1 MKALFSP
8 SLMCMDLLDIKNQA
22 EVLNSRCDCYHID
35 IMDGH
40 YVKNITLS
48 PCFTQ
53 AFSKVAAKPLDCHLM
68 VTNPE
73 DYVLPLKEAGAGTI
87 CFHAETVSAQAFR
100 IINAIKAAGCKVG
113 AVFNPATPL
122 SAAQYYLHLLD
133 KITVMT
139 VDPGYAGQPFIEEM
153 LQKIEQA
160 KALKEKH
167 GYKYIIEVDGSC
179 NERTFARLHKAGA
192 ECYVVGTSG
201 LFSLDDDLAKAW
213 DKMQA
218 AFNACVQGAG

>member
-1 MKALFSP
+1 MKPQFSP
-8 SLMCMDLLDIKNQA
+8 SLMCMDFLEIKKQA
-22 EVLNSRCDCYHID
+22 EILNSRCDCYHVD

-48 PCFTQ
+48 PCFVESFKR
-53 AFSKVAAKPLDCHLM
+53 AAAKPLDCHLM

-73 DYVLPLKEAGAGTI
+73 DYIQPLKEAGADTI
-87 CFHAETVSAQAFR
+87 CFHVETVSAQAFR
-100 IINAIKAAGCKVG
+100 IINAIKNADCKVG
-113 AVFNPATPL
+113 AVFNPSTPL

-133 KITVMT
+133 KITIMT

-160 KALKEKH
+160 KTLKENH
-167 GYKYIIEVDGSC
+167 GYKYVIEVDGSC
-179 NERTFARLHKAGA
+179 NERTFARLNKAGA

-201 LFSLDDDLAKAW
+201 LFSLDCDLEKAW
-213 DKMQA
+213 DKMMDIY
-218 AFNACVQGAG
+218 NSCVQEG

>member
-8 SLMCMDLLDIKNQA
+8 SLMCMDFLEIKKQTQI
-22 EVLNSRCDCYHID
+22 LNSRCDCFHVD

-48 PCFTQ
+48 PCIVE
-53 AFSKVAAKPLDCHLM
+53 AIKRVAQKPLECHLM
-68 VTNPE
+68 VTDPE
-73 DYVLPLKEAGAGTI
+73 NYVQPLKAAGADMI
-87 CFHAETVSAQAFR
+87 AFHVETVSAQAFR
-100 IINAIKAAGCKVG
+100 IINSIKDAGLKVG
-113 AVFNPATPL
+113 AVFNPSTPL

-133 KITVMT
+133 KITIMT

-153 LQKIEQA
+153 LGKIEQA
-160 KALKEKH
+160 RLLKEKH

-179 NERTFARLHKAGA
+179 NERTFTKLHNAGA

-201 LFSLDDDLAKAW
+201 LFSLDNDLEKAW
-213 DKMQA
+213 DKMMA
-218 AFNACVQGAG
+218 VYSSCVREG